1 MRLKNLLKKTDMF
14 GRPITFNFEKE
25 GDFFNT
31 VTGGIFSIIFI
42 FFIISFSIKQAI
54 VLFYHQN
61 DIDFSIQQ
69 PIDPASLGQVNIN

>member
-31 VTGGIFSIIFI
+31 VTGGIVSIIFI
-42 FFIISFSIKQAI
+42 FFITSFSIKQAI
-54 VLFYHQN
+54 VLF
-61 DIDFSIQQ
+61 
-69 PIDPASLGQVNIN
+69 